1 MSPST
6 IRRVVRGAALV
17 SAVAVAYAWR
27 PRSADHMGGV
37 DETASL
43 VICYGAMIAGM
54 AAQYAFAMAER
65 VSRGEPRGRFE
76 LLTFVMP
83 MLVSPI
89 VFIPLLTLT
98 SELGAGG
105 AFTRARLMAYLVAFQ
120 NGFFWKQL
128 FEQRRQTAV
137 LGGERNSERLA
148 GV

>member
-6 IRRVVRGAALV
+6 IRRIVRGAALV
-17 SAVAVAYAWR
+17 SAAAVAFAWR
-27 PRSADHMGGV
+27 PHGADQMGGI

-43 VICYGAMIAGM
+43 VICYAAMIAGM
-54 AAQYAFAMAER
+54 AAQYAYAMAER
-65 VSRGEPRGRFE
+65 VSRGEPRGKFE